1 MKGWV
6 MRAPGPPDSLELTE
20 LPDPEP
26 QEGWVLVDIRAFGLN
41 RAELMT
47 RQGHSGDAV
56 PLPRVLGIECVG
68 SVADPGG
75 TDLAQ
80 GQTVAVAV
88 GGMGRKFDGGYA
100 TKGLFPRNNVMPL
113 ETKLDWPTLGALPES
128 YLTAWGALIDSCG
141 AKKGETVL
149 IRGGSS
155 SVGLA
160 AASLVKNLGGTSIAT
175 TRSQNKAAAL
185 ETAGVDEVVI
195 DDGGVAEQVRELAPD
210 GVDRVVELVGSVDSI
225 TDSLQALRPQGVLC
239 LVGFLGGEWDYGLPW
254 PPPTVRITFYTTE
267 VITTEAS
274 TPVLQDIVNGIQDST
289 HVANVHEVFD
299 FEDLPRA
306 HELMESNGAAGK
318 LVVTTPG

>member
-1 MKGWV
+1 MQGWV
-6 MRAPGPPDSLELTE
+6 MRAPGPPSSLELTE

-26 QEGWVLVDIRAFGLN
+26 RDGWVLVDIRAFGLN

-68 SVADPGG
+68 SVLDAGG
-75 TDLAQ
+75 TDLEL

-100 TKGLFPRNNVMPL
+100 TMGLFPRNNVLPV
-113 ETKLDWPTLGALPES
+113 ETELDWATLGALPES
-128 YLTAWGALIDSCG
+128 YLTAWGALVDSCG
-141 AKKGETVL
+141 TRQGETVL

-160 AASLVKNLGGTSIAT
+160 AASVADNLEATSIAT
-175 TRSQNKAAAL
+175 TRSEAKRAAMVS
-185 ETAGVDEVVI
+185 AGAGEIVI
-195 DDGGVAEQVRELAPD
+195 DSGSIADQVRELAPD
-210 GVDRVVELVGSVDSI
+210 GVDRVVELVGTEASI
-225 TDSLQALRPQGVLC
+225 ADSLQTLRPRGVLC
-239 LVGFLGGEWDYGLPW
+239 LVGFLGGEWEYGLPW

-267 VITTEAS
+267 VIRSETA
-274 TPVLQDIVNGIQDST
+274 TPVLQRVIDGIPDCSYR
-289 HVANVHEVFD
+289 ANVHEVFD
-299 FEDLPRA
+299 FDDVPRA

-318 LVVTTPG
+318 LVVTTPS

>member
-1 MKGWV
+1 

-26 QEGWVLVDIRAFGLN
+26 RDGWVLVDIRAFGLN

-68 SVADPGG
+68 SVRDPGG
-75 TDLAQ
+75 TDLES
-80 GQTVAVAV
+80 GQTVAAAV
-88 GGMGRKFDGGYA
+88 GGMGRAFDGGYA
-100 TKGLFPRNNVMPL
+100 TLGLFPRKNVMPL
-113 ETKLDWPTLGALPES
+113 TSDLDWATLGALPES
-128 YLTAWGALIDSCG
+128 YLTAWGALVDSCG
-141 AKKGETVL
+141 AREGETVL

-160 AASLVKNLGGTSIAT
+160 AASLVDDLGAKSICT
-175 TRSQNKAAAL
+175 TRSEEKRAAMVA
-185 ETAGVDEVVI
+185 AGADELVI
-195 DDGGVAEQVRELAPD
+195 DGGSVADQVRELAPD
-210 GVDRVVELVGSVDSI
+210 GVDRVVELVGTEASI
-225 TDSLQALRPQGVLC
+225 SDSLQTLRPRGVLC
-239 LVGFLGGEWDYGLPW
+239 LVGFLGGEWEYGLPW

-267 VITTEAS
+267 VISSESS
-274 TPVLQDIVNGIQDST
+274 TPVLQRIVDGIPDCT
-289 HVANVHEVFD
+289 YRANVHEVFD

-318 LVVTTPG
+318 LVVTTPGA